1 MKFLLTRKISKYV
14 ISAGRTRVRAT
25 RPGRIKSGTRGG
37 VAPRAHTSGC
47 ALRDPIKPHG
57 PRGGAKSYEV
67 RSVFIGRLLYDR

>member
-14 ISAGRTRVRAT
+14 ISAGRTRVRAGD
-25 RPGRIKSGTRGG
+25 PPAGRIKSGTRGG

-57 PRGGAKSYEV
+57 PAGG
-67 RSVFIGRLLYDR
+67 L